1 MKLLNIED
9 LVKDTK
15 ALTFKR
21 ADKYLDTYKRYINY
35 FKNKDQLTPEDV
47 ITGIAFVYSWMP
59 RVLSINTEKIPEFIR
74 LVDVY
79 KTSAEKSNGEKLVLA
94 AQECCEG
101 SLVGASK
108 LLHFIFPDSFPI
120 YDSHVYRYCF
130 PENKAYHHHVS
141 KLENYIQY
149 RDAVLSIAELPK
161 AKKIQQ
167 KISKE
172 LKYEVSVIRAIEM
185 CIFFASKAEADKQG
199 KVNVESLAHG

>member
-9 LVKDTK
+9 LVKDTE
-15 ALTFKR
+15 ALPFKR
-21 ADKYLDTYKRYINY
+21 PDKYLYTYERYTKY
-35 FKNKDQLTPEDV
+35 YRNKDQLTQDDV

-59 RVLSINTEKIPEFIR
+59 RILSIDTEKIPEFIR

-79 KTSAEKSNGEKLVLA
+79 KTSAEKSNVEKVLNSA
-94 AQECCEG
+94 KECCGG

-141 KLENYIQY
+141 KLKNYIQY
-149 RDAVLSIAELPK
+149 RDAVLSIADTNYKNVL
-161 AKKIQQ
+161 
-167 KISKE
+167 
-172 LKYEVSVIRAIEM
+172 
-185 CIFFASKAEADKQG
+185 ADCY
-199 KVNVESLAHG
+199 SS